1 MGNAFVIFKREF
13 EAMVRTKSFLIGT
26 ILVPILMIGIF
37 ALQFFLF
44 SRSGGGE
51 YSLVIVDASPD
62 LVGAQTERS
71 LSAQTGNF
79 PGAKPI
85 NFKSTLMP
93 VVADTAALRKQ
104 LDERVAADS
113 LDGYLWIPPGIVSG
127 EVAEYNGR
135 NASNSSVTDAVKQSL
150 QRSVQTIRLGKQGIR
165 PDQVSSALQPVRM
178 KATKTGAKGERG
190 SAELAQVLAF
200 AMGFAIYMI
209 VAIYGAGVLNG
220 VLEEKRDRIVEV
232 IVSSV
237 RASELLVGKIFGI
250 GAAGLLQMVIWV
262 LTIYVGLKWG
272 PQLAGLFGMDEEKA
286 TAFAGAMRAFPRL
299 PTTVTI
305 MFLFFFLGGFF
316 IYSTMY
322 AMLGSIAT
330 TNQEAQQLIFPV
342 MMPLILGFLML
353 QPAMMN
359 PDSGV
364 AVFGSM
370 FPFTSPLIMPARSVI
385 TDVPVWQM
393 LLSAL
398 LLVATTA
405 LIIWIG
411 AKIYRIG
418 IFATG
423 KRATMSEVW
432 RWIRTA

>member
-1 MGNAFVIFKREF
+1 MHNAFVIFKREF
-13 EAMVRTKSFLIGT
+13 EAMVRTKSFVIGT
-26 ILVPILMIGIF
+26 ILVPLLMIGIF

-44 SRSGGGE
+44 SRTGGGQ

-62 LVGAQTERS
+62 LIGNQTQRS
-71 LSAQTGNF
+71 LASSTSNF
-79 PGAKPI
+79 PGAKPVV
-85 NFKSTLMP
+85 FKGD
-93 VVADTAALRKQ
+93 VVTASGDTAALRKQ
-104 LDERVAADS
+104 LEARVAADS
-113 LDGYLWIPPGIVSG
+113 LDGYLWIPPNVVSG
-127 EVAEYNGR
+127 DVAEYNGR
-135 NASNSSVTDAVKQSL
+135 NASNSSVTDALKQSL
-150 QRSVQTIRLGKQGIR
+150 QRSVQTVRLGKQGIN
-165 PDQVSSALQPVRM
+165 PEQVSSALQPVRM
-178 KATKTGAKGERG
+178 KSTKIGAKGPSG
-190 SAELAQVLAF
+190 SAELAQILAF

-232 IVSSV
+232 IVSSA
-237 RASELLVGKIFGI
+237 RATELLVGKIFGI

-262 LTIYVGLKWG
+262 LSIYLGLKFG
-272 PQLAGLFGMDEEKA
+272 PQIVALFGVSPEKA
-286 TAFAGAMRAFPRL
+286 ASFAGALRAFPRL
-299 PTTVTI
+299 PTTVTL

-342 MMPLILGFLML
+342 MMPLIIGFLML

-364 AVFGSM
+364 AVAGSLI
-370 FPFTSPLIMPARSVI
+370 PFTSPLIMPARSVI
-385 TDVPVWQM
+385 TDVPVWQLM
-393 LLSAL
+393 LSMVFLIL
-398 LLVATTA
+398 TTA
-405 LIIWIG
+405 GIIWMG

>member
-1 MGNAFVIFKREF
+1 MHNAFVIFKREF
-13 EAMVRTKSFLIGT
+13 EAMVRTKSFVIGT
-26 ILVPILMIGIF
+26 ILVPVLMIGIF

-44 SRSGGGE
+44 SRTGGGE

-62 LVGAQTERS
+62 QIGSQTQRS
-71 LSAQTGNF
+71 LASYTGGF
-79 PGAKPI
+79 PGAKPVV
-85 NFKSTLMP
+85 FKGD
-93 VVADTAALRKQ
+93 VVAASADTAALRKQ
-104 LDERVAADS
+104 LDARVAADS
-113 LDGYLWIPPGIVSG
+113 LDGYLWIPGGIVSG
-127 EVAEYNGR
+127 ETAEYFGR
-135 NASNSSVTDAVKQSL
+135 NASNTSVTDALKQSL
-150 QRSVQTIRLGKQGIR
+150 QRSVQTVRLGKQGIN
-165 PDQVSSALQPVRM
+165 PEQVSSALQPVRM
-178 KATKTGAKGERG
+178 KATKTGDKGPSG
-190 SAELAQVLAF
+190 SAELAQILAF

-232 IVSSV
+232 IVSSA
-237 RASELLVGKIFGI
+237 RATELLVGKIFGI

-262 LTIYVGLKWG
+262 TTIYVGLKFG
-272 PQLAGLFGMDEEKA
+272 PQIVSLFGVSPEKA
-286 TAFAGAMRAFPRL
+286 ANFAGALRAFPRL
-299 PTTVTI
+299 PTGVTL

-342 MMPLILGFLML
+342 MMPLIIAFLML

-364 AVFGSM
+364 AVAGSLI
-370 FPFTSPLIMPARSVI
+370 PFTSPLIMPARSVI
-385 TDVPVWQM
+385 TDVPIWQM
-393 LLSAL
+393 MLSMVFL
-398 LLVATTA
+398 ILATA
-405 LIIWIG
+405 GIIWLG

-423 KRATMSEVW
+423 KRATMAEVW